1 MGLSRPSKWRCWSIT
16 DCGTVDPAY
25 WSATMS
31 PGTARMMTKVRI
43 ATPTSVGIMS
53 KSRPMTY
60 RRIRLVS
67 GGSRW
72 AANPSLLREP
82 DGLEVLVGV
91 VVRADAPAAHYVEV
105 GDDPVPPEHRVLV
118 SLRVHRVLLDPRDE
132 GLALRR
138 VGLAALRVD
147 HLVEVGIVVI
157 REVEALAEPRC
168 RPELREL
175 QVGLVQEVAVEVERH
190 LEVARAQVRLVRGG
204 LLHIVC
210 RADAHLLP
218 LVDDEERHRLVRRGD
233 VAVEELEAQV
243 RHARVGEQLLRLG
256 FRGRAVG
263 AVSADLL
270 KVRVG
275 LRER

>member
-1 MGLSRPSKWRCWSIT
+1 MT
-16 DCGTVDPAY
+16 DCGTLDPAY

-118 SLRVHRVLLDPRDE
+118 SLRVHRVLLDAGDE
-132 GLALRR
+132 PLALRR
-138 VGLAALRVD
+138 VGLTALRVD
-147 HLVEVGIVVI
+147 HLVQVGVFVVG
-157 REVEALAEPRC
+157 EVEALAETGR

-175 QVGLVQEVAVEVERH
+175 QIGLVQEVAVEVERD
-190 LEVARAQVRLVRGG
+190 LEVARAQVRLIRRC
-204 LLHIVC
+204 LLHVV
-210 RADAHLLP
+210 RRRDADLLP
-218 LVDDEERHRLVRRGD
+218 LVDDEERDRLVRCGD
-233 VAVEELEAQV
+233 VAVQELEAQV
-243 RHARVGEQLLRLG
+243 GHARVREQLLRLR
-256 FRGRAVG
+256 FRCCSVG
-263 AVSADLL
+263 GVPGDLL
-270 KVRVG
+270 QVSVG
-275 LRER
+275 LRE